1 MKKILVPTDFSPN
14 ADKALN
20 YAVQLAKKSGGEI
33 ILIHVVDSG
42 EPENAGIT
50 AEEKM
55 TPVINS
61 IYAQEGVKASLKI
74 YRGSIINTISGAV
87 GECNADLV
95 VMGTIG
101 NGAIKEKIFGSR
113 TAAVIGKS
121 QVPVLAIP
129 LLAEWKAPARILAAI
144 NTFDQE
150 SETLAPLFSLARS
163 FGAVVQL
170 SIFTDTDD
178 DFVEDYDE
186 HEGKIAVYRDQL
198 KARFPDVEI
207 QAVHLA
213 GKHFRENLENWIS
226 KNNIDILMMLTHK
239 RNIAE
244 SIFNRS
250 MTKKM
255 SYHTEI
261 PLLAIPV

>member
-1 MKKILVPTDFSPN
+1 MKKILVPTDFSLN

-20 YAVQLAKKSGGEI
+20 YAVQLAKKTGGEI
-33 ILIHVVDSG
+33 LLIHVVDSG

-74 YRGSIINTISGAV
+74 YRGSIINTIAGAV
-87 GECNADLV
+87 GDCNADLV

-101 NGAIKEKIFGSR
+101 NSAIKEKIFGSR

-129 LLAEWKAPARILAAI
+129 LLAEWKAPSRILAAI
-144 NTFDQE
+144 NKFDQE
-150 SETLAPLFSLARS
+150 DDTLAPLINLARL
-163 FGAVVQL
+163 FGSAVQVA
-170 SIFTDTDD
+170 IFTDTDD
-178 DFVEDYDE
+178 DYVEDYDE
-186 HEGKIAVYRDQL
+186 HEGKIAVYTEQL
-198 KARFPDVEI
+198 KTSFPDVEI
-207 QAVHLA
+207 HAVHLA

-239 RNIAE
+239 RNIVE

-255 SYHTEI
+255 SYHTEV